1 MSENLD
7 DGQAETSAVQTKP
20 KAVGFDIGLS
30 DDNDVTY
37 DIPFDFDG
45 DGNAT
50 AAITIVGKNSQ
61 QYKDADRSLTRVALK
76 KSAVRGRPLDL
87 KKDSDSE
94 EFIDQRDTSN
104 IALAVAATVGWF
116 GLTNGDDEFPY
127 SAANA
132 KLLYTKNAVVR
143 DKVLAAIENGG
154 NFLKR

>member
-1 MSENLD
+1 
-7 DGQAETSAVQTKP
+7 VQTKP

-37 DIPFDFDG
+37 DIPFDFDA
-45 DGNAT
+45 DGNTT
-50 AAITIVGKNSQ
+50 AAITVVGKNSQ
-61 QYKDADRSLTRVALK
+61 QYKDADRAITRVALK

-94 EFIDQRDTSN
+94 EFIDQRDMTSV
-104 IALAVAATVGWF
+104 ALAVAATVGWF
-116 GLTNGDDEFPY
+116 GLTNGGDEFAY

-132 KLLYTKNAVVR
+132 KMLYTKNAVVR
-143 DKVLAAIENGG
+143 DKVLSAIENGA